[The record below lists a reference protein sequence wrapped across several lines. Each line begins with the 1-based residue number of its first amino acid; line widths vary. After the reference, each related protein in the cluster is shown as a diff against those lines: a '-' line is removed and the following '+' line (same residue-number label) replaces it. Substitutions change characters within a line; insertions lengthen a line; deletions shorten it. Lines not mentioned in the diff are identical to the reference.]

1 MEGKTLSDE
10 ELDEL
15 KKRRMLE
22 LQQQQ
27 MDVERQAQLEAQKQE
42 LEAQK
47 QAILRQIL
55 TPEARE
61 RLNRIKIVKPELAD
75 AVEIQ
80 LIQLAQAGRLG
91 NVLTDEQL
99 KTILRK
105 LTALTLIFLGGFS
118 IPCFQSSSLSSG
130 SILMSIGFTFM

>member
-10 ELDEL
+10 ELEEL

-27 MDVERQAQLEAQKQE
+27 GEKERQLQAQQE

-75 AVEIQ
+75 AVEMQ

-99 KTILRK
+99 KTILRR
-105 LTALTLIFLGGFS
+105 LTDKQRDIKITRK
-118 IPCFQSSSLSSG
+118 
-130 SILMSIGFTFM
+130 

>member
-1 MEGKTLSDE
+1 MEGNILSDE
-10 ELDEL
+10 ELEEL

-27 MDVERQAQLEAQKQE
+27 VEKERQAQMQQE

-61 RLNRIKIVKPELAD
+61 RLNRIKIVKPELAE
-75 AVEIQ
+75 AVELQ

-91 NVLTDEQL
+91 NVLTDDQL
-99 KTILRK
+99 KTILRR
-105 LTALTLIFLGGFS
+105 LTDKQRDIKITRK
-118 IPCFQSSSLSSG
+118 
-130 SILMSIGFTFM
+130 

>member
-10 ELDEL
+10 ELEEL

-27 MDVERQAQLEAQKQE
+27 GEKERQAQMQQE

-47 QAILRQIL
+47 RAILRQIL

-61 RLNRIKIVKPELAD
+61 RLNRIKIVKPELAE
-75 AVEIQ
+75 AVELQ
-80 LIQLAQAGRLG
+80 LIQLAQAGQLG
-91 NVLTDEQL
+91 NVLTDDQL
-99 KTILRK
+99 KTILRR
-105 LTALTLIFLGGFS
+105 LTDKQRDIKITRK
-118 IPCFQSSSLSSG
+118 
-130 SILMSIGFTFM
+130 

>member
-1 MEGKTLSDE
+1 LEGKTLSDE
-10 ELDEL
+10 ELEEL

-27 MDVERQAQLEAQKQE
+27 GEQERQLQAQQE

-75 AVEIQ
+75 AVEMQ

-99 KTILRK
+99 KTILRR
-105 LTALTLIFLGGFS
+105 LTDKQRDIKITRK
-118 IPCFQSSSLSSG
+118 
-130 SILMSIGFTFM
+130 

>member
-1 MEGKTLSDE
+1 MSDE
-10 ELDEL
+10 ELEEL

-27 MDVERQAQLEAQKQE
+27 VEKERQAQMQQE

-61 RLNRIKIVKPELAD
+61 RLNRIKIVKPELAE
-75 AVEIQ
+75 AVELQ
-80 LIQLAQAGRLG
+80 LIQLAQTGRLG
-91 NVLTDEQL
+91 NVLTDDQL

-105 LTALTLIFLGGFS
+105 LTDKQRDIKITRK
-118 IPCFQSSSLSSG
+118 
-130 SILMSIGFTFM
+130 

>member
-1 MEGKTLSDE
+1 LEGKTLSDE
-10 ELDEL
+10 ELEEL

-27 MDVERQAQLEAQKQE
+27 GEKERQLQAQQE

-75 AVEIQ
+75 AVEMQ

-99 KTILRK
+99 KTILRR
-105 LTALTLIFLGGFS
+105 LTDKQRDIKITRK
-118 IPCFQSSSLSSG
+118 
-130 SILMSIGFTFM
+130 

>member
-1 MEGKTLSDE
+1 MSDE
-10 ELDEL
+10 ELEEI

-22 LQQQQ
+22 LQQQK
-27 MDVERQAQLEAQKQE
+27 MDVERQAQLESQKQE

-99 KTILRK
+99 KTILRR
-105 LTALTLIFLGGFS
+105 LTDKQRDIKITRK
-118 IPCFQSSSLSSG
+118 
-130 SILMSIGFTFM
+130 

>member
-1 MEGKTLSDE
+1 MSDD
-10 ELDEL
+10 ELEEL
-15 KKRRMLE
+15 KKRRLIE

-27 MDVERQAQLEAQKQE
+27 LEKERQAQMQQE

-75 AVEIQ
+75 AVELQ

-91 NVLTDEQL
+91 SVLTDDQL
-99 KTILRK
+99 KTILRR
-105 LTALTLIFLGGFS
+105 LTDKQRDIKITRK
-118 IPCFQSSSLSSG
+118 
-130 SILMSIGFTFM
+130 

>member
-1 MEGKTLSDE
+1 MSDE
-10 ELDEL
+10 ELEEL

-27 MDVERQAQLEAQKQE
+27 GEKERQAQMQQE

-61 RLNRIKIVKPELAD
+61 RLNRIKIVKPELAE
-75 AVEIQ
+75 AVELQ

-91 NVLTDEQL
+91 NVLTDDQL
-99 KTILRK
+99 KTILRR
-105 LTALTLIFLGGFS
+105 LTDKQRDIKITRK
-118 IPCFQSSSLSSG
+118 
-130 SILMSIGFTFM
+130 

>member
-1 MEGKTLSDE
+1 MSDE

-15 KKRRMLE
+15 KKRRLLE

-27 MDVERQAQLEAQKQE
+27 LEKEHQVQRQQE
-42 LEAQK
+42 VEAQK

-61 RLNRIKIVKPELAD
+61 RLNRIKIVKPELAE
-75 AVEIQ
+75 AVELQ

-91 NVLTDEQL
+91 SMLTDDQL
-99 KTILRK
+99 KTILKK
-105 LTALTLIFLGGFS
+105 LTDKQRDIKITRK
-118 IPCFQSSSLSSG
+118 
-130 SILMSIGFTFM
+130 

>member
-1 MEGKTLSDE
+1 MSDE
-10 ELDEL
+10 ELEEL

-27 MDVERQAQLEAQKQE
+27 GEQERQLQAQQE

-61 RLNRIKIVKPELAD
+61 RLNRIKIVKPELAE
-75 AVEIQ
+75 AVELQ
-80 LIQLAQAGRLG
+80 LIQLAQAGRLC

-99 KTILRK
+99 KTILRR
-105 LTALTLIFLGGFS
+105 LTDKQRDIKITRK
-118 IPCFQSSSLSSG
+118 
-130 SILMSIGFTFM
+130 

>member
-1 MEGKTLSDE
+1 LSDE
-10 ELDEL
+10 ELEEL
-15 KKRRMLE
+15 KKKRMLE
-22 LQQQQ
+22 MQQQQ
-27 MDVERQAQLEAQKQE
+27 MEQAQLEAQKQE

-99 KTILRK
+99 KTILRR
-105 LTALTLIFLGGFS
+105 LTDKQRDIKITRK
-118 IPCFQSSSLSSG
+118 
-130 SILMSIGFTFM
+130 

>member
-1 MEGKTLSDE
+1 LEGNTLSDE
-10 ELDEL
+10 ELEEL

-27 MDVERQAQLEAQKQE
+27 VEKERQLQAQQE

-75 AVEIQ
+75 AVEMQ

-99 KTILRK
+99 KTILRR
-105 LTALTLIFLGGFS
+105 LTDKQRDIKITRK
-118 IPCFQSSSLSSG
+118 
-130 SILMSIGFTFM
+130 

>member
-10 ELDEL
+10 ELEEL
-15 KKRRMLE
+15 KKRRILE

-27 MDVERQAQLEAQKQE
+27 GEKERQAQMQQE
-42 LEAQK
+42 LDAQK

-61 RLNRIKIVKPELAD
+61 RLNRIKIVKPELAE
-75 AVEIQ
+75 AVELQ

-91 NVLTDEQL
+91 NVLTDDQL
-99 KTILRK
+99 KTILRR
-105 LTALTLIFLGGFS
+105 LTDKQRDIKITRK
-118 IPCFQSSSLSSG
+118 
-130 SILMSIGFTFM
+130 

>member
-1 MEGKTLSDE
+1 MSDE
-10 ELDEL
+10 ELEEL

-27 MDVERQAQLEAQKQE
+27 VEKERQLQAQQE

-47 QAILRQIL
+47 QAIIRQIL

-61 RLNRIKIVKPELAD
+61 RLNRIKIVKPELAE
-75 AVEIQ
+75 AVELQ

-99 KTILRK
+99 KTILRR
-105 LTALTLIFLGGFS
+105 LTDKQRDIKITRK
-118 IPCFQSSSLSSG
+118 
-130 SILMSIGFTFM
+130 

>member
-1 MEGKTLSDE
+1 LEGTTLSDD
-10 ELDEL
+10 ELEEL

-27 MDVERQAQLEAQKQE
+27 VEKESQLQAQQE

-61 RLNRIKIVKPELAD
+61 RLNRIKIVKPELAET
-75 AVEIQ
+75 VELQ

-99 KTILRK
+99 KTILRR
-105 LTALTLIFLGGFS
+105 LTDKQRDIKITRK
-118 IPCFQSSSLSSG
+118 
-130 SILMSIGFTFM
+130 

>member
-1 MEGKTLSDE
+1 MSDE
-10 ELDEL
+10 ELEEL

-27 MDVERQAQLEAQKQE
+27 GEQERQAQMQQE

-61 RLNRIKIVKPELAD
+61 RLNRIKIVKPELAE
-75 AVEIQ
+75 AVELQ

-91 NVLTDEQL
+91 NVLTDDQL
-99 KTILRK
+99 KTILRR
-105 LTALTLIFLGGFS
+105 LTDKQRDIKITRK
-118 IPCFQSSSLSSG
+118 
-130 SILMSIGFTFM
+130 

>member
-1 MEGKTLSDE
+1 MSDE
-10 ELDEL
+10 ELEEL

-27 MDVERQAQLEAQKQE
+27 VEKERQLQAQQE

-61 RLNRIKIVKPELAD
+61 RLNRIKIVKPELAE
-75 AVEIQ
+75 AVELQ

-91 NVLTDEQL
+91 NVLTDDQL
-99 KTILRK
+99 KTILRR
-105 LTALTLIFLGGFS
+105 LTDKQRDIKITRK
-118 IPCFQSSSLSSG
+118 
-130 SILMSIGFTFM
+130 

>member
-1 MEGKTLSDE
+1 LSDE
-10 ELDEL
+10 ELEEL
-15 KKRRMLE
+15 KKRRLLE

-27 MDVERQAQLEAQKQE
+27 LERERQVQAQQE

-61 RLNRIKIVKPELAD
+61 RLNRIKIVKPELAE
-75 AVEIQ
+75 AVELQ

-99 KTILRK
+99 KTILKRLTDKQRDIKITRK
-105 LTALTLIFLGGFS
+105 
-118 IPCFQSSSLSSG
+118 
-130 SILMSIGFTFM
+130 

>member
-1 MEGKTLSDE
+1 MSDE
-10 ELDEL
+10 ELEEL
-15 KKRRMLE
+15 KRRRMLE

-27 MDVERQAQLEAQKQE
+27 GEKERQLQAQQE

-47 QAILRQIL
+47 HAILRQIL

-75 AVEIQ
+75 TVEMQ

-99 KTILRK
+99 KTILRR
-105 LTALTLIFLGGFS
+105 LTDKQRDIKITRK
-118 IPCFQSSSLSSG
+118 
-130 SILMSIGFTFM
+130 

>member
-1 MEGKTLSDE
+1 LEGKTLSDE
-10 ELDEL
+10 ELEEL
-15 KKRRMLE
+15 KKRRILE

-27 MDVERQAQLEAQKQE
+27 AEKERQAQMQQE

-61 RLNRIKIVKPELAD
+61 RLNRIKIVKPELAE
-75 AVEIQ
+75 AVELQ

-99 KTILRK
+99 KTILRR
-105 LTALTLIFLGGFS
+105 LTDKQRDIKITRK
-118 IPCFQSSSLSSG
+118 
-130 SILMSIGFTFM
+130 

>member
-1 MEGKTLSDE
+1 MSDE
-10 ELDEL
+10 ELEEL

-27 MDVERQAQLEAQKQE
+27 VEKERQLQAQQE

-61 RLNRIKIVKPELAD
+61 RLNRIKIVKPELAE
-75 AVEIQ
+75 AVELQ

-91 NVLTDEQL
+91 NVLTDDQL

-105 LTALTLIFLGGFS
+105 LTDKQRDIKITRK
-118 IPCFQSSSLSSG
+118 
-130 SILMSIGFTFM
+130 

>member
-1 MEGKTLSDE
+1 MSDE
-10 ELDEL
+10 ELEEL
-15 KKRRMLE
+15 KKRRILE

-27 MDVERQAQLEAQKQE
+27 AEKERQAQMQQE

-61 RLNRIKIVKPELAD
+61 RLNRIKIVKPELAE
-75 AVEIQ
+75 AVELQ

-99 KTILRK
+99 KTILRR
-105 LTALTLIFLGGFS
+105 LTDKQRDIKITRK
-118 IPCFQSSSLSSG
+118 
-130 SILMSIGFTFM
+130 

>member
-1 MEGKTLSDE
+1 MSDE
-10 ELDEL
+10 ELEEL

-27 MDVERQAQLEAQKQE
+27 GEKERQAQMQQE

-61 RLNRIKIVKPELAD
+61 RLNRIKIVKTELAE
-75 AVEIQ
+75 AVELQ

-91 NVLTDEQL
+91 NVLTDDQL
-99 KTILRK
+99 KTILRR
-105 LTALTLIFLGGFS
+105 LTDKQRDIKITRK
-118 IPCFQSSSLSSG
+118 
-130 SILMSIGFTFM
+130 

>member
-1 MEGKTLSDE
+1 LSDE
-10 ELDEL
+10 ELEEL

-27 MDVERQAQLEAQKQE
+27 VEKERQAQMQQE

-61 RLNRIKIVKPELAD
+61 RLNRIKIVKPELAE
-75 AVEIQ
+75 AVELQ

-91 NVLTDEQL
+91 NVLTDDQL
-99 KTILRK
+99 KTILRR
-105 LTALTLIFLGGFS
+105 LTDKQRDIKITRK
-118 IPCFQSSSLSSG
+118 
-130 SILMSIGFTFM
+130 

>member
-1 MEGKTLSDE
+1 MSDE
-10 ELDEL
+10 ELEEL
-15 KKRRMLE
+15 KKRRILE

-27 MDVERQAQLEAQKQE
+27 AEKERQAQMQQE

-61 RLNRIKIVKPELAD
+61 RLNRIKIVKPELAE
-75 AVEIQ
+75 AVELQ

-91 NVLTDEQL
+91 NVLTDDQL
-99 KTILRK
+99 KTILKRLSDKQRDIKITRK
-105 LTALTLIFLGGFS
+105 
-118 IPCFQSSSLSSG
+118 
-130 SILMSIGFTFM
+130 

>member
-1 MEGKTLSDE
+1 MSDE
-10 ELDEL
+10 ELEEL

-27 MDVERQAQLEAQKQE
+27 VEKERQAQMQQE

-61 RLNRIKIVKPELAD
+61 RLNRIKIVKPELAE
-75 AVEIQ
+75 AVELQ

-91 NVLTDEQL
+91 NVLTDDQL
-99 KTILRK
+99 KTILRR
-105 LTALTLIFLGGFS
+105 LTDKQRDIKITRK
-118 IPCFQSSSLSSG
+118 
-130 SILMSIGFTFM
+130 

>member
-10 ELDEL
+10 ELEEL

-27 MDVERQAQLEAQKQE
+27 GEKERQAQMQQE

-61 RLNRIKIVKPELAD
+61 RLNRIKIVKPELAE
-75 AVEIQ
+75 AVELQ
-80 LIQLAQAGRLG
+80 LIQLAQAGQLG
-91 NVLTDEQL
+91 NVLTDDQL
-99 KTILRK
+99 KTILRR
-105 LTALTLIFLGGFS
+105 LTDKQRDIKITRK
-118 IPCFQSSSLSSG
+118 
-130 SILMSIGFTFM
+130 